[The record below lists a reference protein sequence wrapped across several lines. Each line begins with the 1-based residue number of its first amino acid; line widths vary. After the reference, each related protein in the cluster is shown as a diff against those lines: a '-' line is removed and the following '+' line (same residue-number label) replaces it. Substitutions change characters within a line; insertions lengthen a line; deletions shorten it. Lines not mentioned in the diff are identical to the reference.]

1 MKSRPH
7 SLEDKKIKGKTD
19 KLLARLIKKKRKRAQ
34 INKIRNEREVTNN
47 TTEIQR
53 IIRKYYEQLYAKK
66 LDNLEETDKILQPYS
81 LQG

>member
-53 IIRKYYEQLYAKK
+53 NVRKYY
-66 LDNLEETDKILQPYS
+66 
-81 LQG
+81 